1 MTDTVFPEVHDVLIA
16 GGGSVGLSAAVFL
29 ARHGVRALVVERE
42 PGPRAHPRA
51 TGIGPRTMELLREV
65 GLEQAVN
72 EVAVDMTGAVLG
84 KITVDTL
91 AGADLATLAADLP
104 ARTRAFDTMTYSP
117 ARLRGVCPQNRL
129 DRVLLDAARERGAH
143 VAYDTELL
151 SVEQDADGVT
161 AVVSGPGGPRTL
173 RARYLIAADGVRS
186 KVRETLG
193 IGVTGPGPLGPELH
207 NVMFHADLGHLTGE
221 YGFALAE
228 ITTPE
233 APGMIMAIDGKT
245 EWVFHTA
252 QEPHPDLVRTAI
264 GDPGLELEIVSVLGW
279 RARGQV
285 ADRFSRGRV
294 FLVGDAAHAVP
305 PTGAF
310 GLNTGVAD
318 AHNLAWKL
326 ARVLSGRSAPA
337 LLDTYHDERRPVAQ
351 LALEQS
357 LLRMRD
363 LRMHFGHGPEAA
375 RLRAEAGAVN
385 APVVHVGYRY
395 GGASAVEGLPS
406 TEDVALCLDGSPG
419 SRLPHVR
426 VGERSSLD
434 LVGTDFSVFTGT
446 PVDGDPG
453 VPVHVIDGW
462 PYGTVLVRPDG
473 FVAWRGEEG
482 LAEAV
487 RTCTAGA

>member
-1 MTDTVFPEVHDVLIA
+1 MTDTVFPEVHDVLVA

-42 PGPRAHPRA
+42 SGPRAHPRA
-51 TGIGPRTMELLREV
+51 TGMGPRTMELLREV

-72 EVAVDMTGAVLG
+72 EVAVDMTGATLG

-186 KVRETLG
+186 KVRERLG

-233 APGMIMAIDGKT
+233 APGMIMAIDGKS

-264 GDPGLELEIVSVLGW
+264 GDLGLELEIVSVLGW

-326 ARVLSGRSAPA
+326 ARVLSGRSDPA
-337 LLDTYHDERRPVAQ
+337 LLDTYTAERRPVAQ

-385 APVVHVGYRY
+385 APIVHVGYRY

-406 TEDVALCLDGSPG
+406 TEDVTLCLDGSPG
-419 SRLPHVR
+419 SRLPHVW